1 MENRE
6 LTCISCPMGCQMMV
20 CIDNEDIR
28 VTGNTCKRGEIY
40 AKKEVTDP
48 RRVVT
53 SSVRV
58 KNGELIRVSVKTETD
73 IPKDKIFDCMTD
85 IFKAEAVA
93 PVKIGDIIIENC
105 AGTGI
110 AVVATRNVG
119 KNRNL

>member
-6 LTCISCPMGCQMMV
+6 LTCISCPMGCLMTV
-20 CIDNEDIR
+20 AVEKGEIK

-48 RRVVT
+48 RRVVR

-58 KNGELIRVSVKTETD
+58 KNGELMRVSVKTETD
-73 IPKDKIFDCMTD
+73 IPKDKIFDCMAD
-85 IFKAEAVA
+85 IFKAEAAA

-119 KNRNL
+119 KR

>member
-73 IPKDKIFDCMTD
+73 IPKDKIFDCMVD
-85 IFKAEAVA
+85 IFKAEAIA

-110 AVVATRNVG
+110 AVVATRNVD
-119 KNRNL
+119 KCRNF

>member
-53 SSVRV
+53 SSIRV
-58 KNGELIRVSVKTETD
+58 KNGDFIRVSVKTETD
-73 IPKDKIFDCMTD
+73 IPKDKIFDCMAD

-119 KNRNL
+119 KCRNF

>member
-1 MENRE
+1 MEKRE
-6 LTCISCPMGCQMMV
+6 LTCISCPMGCQMTVYM
-20 CIDNEDIR
+20 DNGDIK

-73 IPKDKIFDCMTD
+73 IPKDKI
-85 IFKAEAVA
+85 
-93 PVKIGDIIIENC
+93 
-105 AGTGI
+105 
-110 AVVATRNVG
+110 
-119 KNRNL
+119 

>member
-28 VTGNTCKRGEIY
+28 VTGNTCKQEEIY

-73 IPKDKIFDCMTD
+73 IPKDKIFDCMVD

>member
-1 MENRE
+1 MEKRE
-6 LTCISCPMGCQMMV
+6 LTCISCPMGCQMTVAM
-20 CIDNEDIR
+20 DNGDIK

-58 KNGELIRVSVKTETD
+58 KNGELMRVSVKTETD
-73 IPKDKIFDCMTD
+73 IPKDKIFDCMAD
-85 IFKAEAVA
+85 IFKAEAIA

-110 AVVATRNVG
+110 AVIATRNVG
-119 KNRNL
+119 KR

>member
-1 MENRE
+1 MEKRE
-6 LTCISCPMGCQMMV
+6 LTCISCPMGCQMTV
-20 CIDNEDIR
+20 SVGKGEIK
-28 VTGNTCKRGEIY
+28 VTGNNCKRGEIY

-73 IPKDKIFDCMTD
+73 IPKDKIFDCMAD

-119 KNRNL
+119 KR

>member
-20 CIDNEDIR
+20 CIDNGDIR

-73 IPKDKIFDCMTD
+73 IPKDQIFDCMAD

-110 AVVATRNVG
+110 AVVATRNVD
-119 KNRNL
+119 KCRNF

>member
-28 VTGNTCKRGEIY
+28 VTGNICKRGEIY

-53 SSVRV
+53 SSIRV
-58 KNGELIRVSVKTETD
+58 KNGDLIRVSVKTETD
-73 IPKDKIFDCMTD
+73 IPKDKIFDCMAD

-110 AVVATRNVG
+110 AVVATRNVD
-119 KNRNL
+119 KCRNF

>member
-20 CIDNEDIR
+20 CIDNGDIR

-73 IPKDKIFDCMTD
+73 IPKDKIFDCMAD

-110 AVVATRNVG
+110 AVVVTRNVD
-119 KNRNL
+119 KCRNF